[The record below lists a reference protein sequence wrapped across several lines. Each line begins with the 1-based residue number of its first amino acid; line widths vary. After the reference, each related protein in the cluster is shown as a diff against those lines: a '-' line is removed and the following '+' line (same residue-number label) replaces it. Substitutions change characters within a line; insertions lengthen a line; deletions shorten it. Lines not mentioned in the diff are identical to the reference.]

1 MNLIFR
7 LFWML
12 LSARFGA
19 RSDITGESWL
29 TFRCLPTDLDLNF
42 HMTNSR
48 YHSFMDLSR
57 VDFMIRNGAW
67 AKLRRAGLGP
77 VLGSS
82 SIRFRRAI
90 APFQKFRVT
99 TRVMAWDERWIY
111 LEHKIVTQG
120 GKADG
125 ETAAVAIMNTTF
137 VGQQGRVPTEKL
149 MEIIGYSAPRPI
161 LPEVLVRKE
170 AMDALMKG

>member
-7 LFWML
+7 LIWML
-12 LSARFGA
+12 IAARFGA
-19 RSDITGESWL
+19 RRDIMGDSFL
-29 TFRCLPTDLDLNF
+29 TFRCLPTDLDLNI

-67 AKLRRAGLGP
+67 AKLRKAGLGP

-90 APFQKFRVT
+90 SPFQKFRVT
-99 TRVMAWDERWIY
+99 TRVLSWDERWIY
-111 LEHKIVTQG
+111 LEHKVITIG

-125 ETAAVAIMNTTF
+125 ETAAIAIVNTTF
-137 VGQQGRVPTEKL
+137 VGKQGRVPTAEL
-149 MEIIGYSAPRPI
+149 VRIIGYSADM
-161 LPEVLVRKE
+161 PEVSDLLAKKAAFE
-170 AMDALMKG
+170 ALMKG